1 MLSQENE
8 KKKKKLRIM
17 DDVQYLWDGGMVCCF
32 FWGVSGTQEDEKD
45 DKGSVP
51 FTGSGI
57 KNIPTLSCVL
67 PGPLYDV
74 ITLPSCWSCSGFG
87 SRPQHSGLGV
97 PPATDLG
104 SVSALR
110 ASNLTS
116 KGNVHI

>member
-1 MLSQENE
+1 
-8 KKKKKLRIM
+8 M
-17 DDVQYLWDGGMVCCF
+17 DDVQYLWDGGKVCCF
-32 FWGVSGTQEDEKD
+32 FWGVSGTQEEEKD

-57 KNIPTLSCVL
+57 KNIPTLPCVL

-87 SRPQHSGLGV
+87 SRPQQSGLGV